1 MFFDNNGVRQYCS
14 TDEDEIYGSSGS
26 AIAVNK
32 EETLLAMASGL
43 GGIMFFD
50 IDWNGDIPTLTY
62 KYTSAL
68 NNNDVV
74 TTLNFDYNGNLV
86 ATVGDT
92 YNDATDKHRMVVFT
106 MPKEGENTVTVPARF
121 SQRVAALYAD
131 ERMDV
136 HFDENITNNSPYQTV
151 DVFRRLQ
158 AGMCNT
164 ICLPFSIEN
173 KVGTPYEKARIFAF
187 TGVTQGNDQVELQFS
202 EVDAMQAGVP
212 YLIQPENDITDLL
225 RFSPVQVN
233 ANFINNEGLSVTQ
246 GSGTNAITYHGTIN
260 PKRLEV
266 NKNYL
271 FLVANNRL
279 ATASEGGDMLGLRG
293 YFTVNGELPAKAVI
307 SFKEGVTTGTTSTVA
322 PTTDD
327 VQKVLQNQQ
336 ILIIRDGETYN
347 ILGEHINTM

>member
-1 MFFDNNGVRQYCS
+1 M
-14 TDEDEIYGSSGS
+14 
-26 AIAVNK
+26 
-32 EETLLAMASGL
+32 
-43 GGIMFFD
+43 
-50 IDWNGDIPTLTY
+50 
-62 KYTSAL
+62 
-68 NNNDVV
+68 V

-92 YNDATDKHRMVVFT
+92 YNDDTDKHRMVVFT
-106 MPKEGENTVTVPARF
+106 MPDMGKNTVTVPARF

-136 HFDENITNNSPYQTV
+136 HFDENITNASPYQTV

-173 KVGTPYEKARIFAF
+173 KVGTPYERARIFAF
-187 TGVTQGNDQVELQFS
+187 TGVSPGNDQVELQFS
-202 EVDAMQAGVP
+202 EVNAMQAGVP

-233 ANFINNEGLSVTQ
+233 DDFKNEGLSVTHD
-246 GSGTNAITYHGTIN
+246 GITYYGTIN

-266 NKNYL
+266 DKNYL

-279 ATASEGGDMLGLRG
+279 ATASAGGDMLGLRG
-293 YFTVNGELPAKAVI
+293 YFTVNGKLPAKAVI
-307 SFKEGVTTGTTSTVA
+307 SFREGVSTGTTSTVTL
-322 PTTDD
+322 TTDD
-327 VQKVLQNQQ
+327 VQKALQNQQ
-336 ILIIRDGETYN
+336 ILIIRDGKIYN
-347 ILGEHINTM
+347 ILGETIATK